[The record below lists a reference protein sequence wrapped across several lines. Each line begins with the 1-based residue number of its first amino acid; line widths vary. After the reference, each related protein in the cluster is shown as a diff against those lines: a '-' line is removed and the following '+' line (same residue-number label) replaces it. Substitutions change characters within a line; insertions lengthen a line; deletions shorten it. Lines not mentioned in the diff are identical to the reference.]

1 MIYRTL
7 LFSVAVF
14 CLSACQPTADEQAA
28 PMMQRIDSLYE
39 HHEDAQALNAIRELR
54 AKFPEAVKSRQR
66 ALKIWQQASLRMTQ
80 EDIGQTDSA
89 LKATTEAL
97 GRSSSLG
104 ERNRLRVRR
113 DSLQIRFDALCGTA
127 RVIQHRQQE
136 K

>member
-1 MIYRTL
+1 MIYRVL
-7 LFSVAVF
+7 FFSVAVF
-14 CLSACQPTADEQAA
+14 GLTACQPTADEQAA

-39 HHEDAQALNAIRELR
+39 HHEDAQTLNAIRELR
-54 AKFPEAVKSRQR
+54 AKFPEAVKSRRR
-66 ALKIWQQASLRMTQ
+66 ALKIWQQASLRMAQ
-80 EDIGQTDSA
+80 EDIGRTDSA
-89 LKATTEAL
+89 LRATTEAL

-113 DSLQIRFDALCGTA
+113 DSLQIRFDALCGTV